1 MYRSN
6 QNQDVVRLLL
16 RLKSLENEY
25 PLRMFSTR
33 RTSFISMITR
43 YVFSL
48 MRIY

>member
-16 RLKSLENEY
+16 RLKSQEREY

-33 RTSFISMITR
+33 RTSYIMLIAR
-43 YVFSL
+43 YIFSL
-48 MRIY
+48 MRV